1 MLDGKDVFR
10 HTHSPRFLSKSIV
23 ARYSSVSYLNT
34 GSGLSGGHVPARMD
48 FISDCCPGEV
58 SPAMLALINLMTR
71 PKNRY
76 PSHDAVVATNLY
88 CKPQHHPKKLV
99 SHPLLETA
107 FGHSPGSVCCVL
119 ATRSECASLP

>member
-1 MLDGKDVFR
+1 
-10 HTHSPRFLSKSIV
+10 
-23 ARYSSVSYLNT
+23 
-34 GSGLSGGHVPARMD
+34 MD

-71 PKNRY
+71 PNDRY

-107 FGHSPGSVCCVL
+107 FGHSPGYLFAASWPPDHSVRLCHHSPRL
-119 ATRSECASLP
+119 QSLSCSWLLQTLPFELHT